1 MKQLII
7 LMTFIFLSC
16 SPKQDEIKNV
26 EIMSYHYWPSD
37 KKPYIKVFP
46 LLYAEIDQ
54 NGNVLIEKQY
64 AEIDQNGNVLIEER
78 KQIFTYYKTKIETDY
93 LKRLSNQTKNFDEQY
108 FKLDTTKEISIDDS
122 ATIRIKIEYKNGKI
136 LSFYFT
142 EIEKSKKYSA
152 SIILFN
158 ELIRKSKD
166 KNYLTKISSEIQM
179 KRKNYADFCFN
190 KDTLAGAVPKP
201 PNKDKIK
208 FIKP

>member
-1 MKQLII
+1 MKQFII
-7 LMTFIFLSC
+7 IVTFIFFGC

-26 EIMSYHYWPSD
+26 EIMSYHYWPID
-37 KKPYIKVFP
+37 KKPYIKVYP
-46 LLYAEIDQ
+46 LLYAKIDQ
-54 NGNVLIEKQY
+54 NGNVLIEK
-64 AEIDQNGNVLIEER
+64 R

-93 LKRLSNQTKNFDEQY
+93 LKQLSNQTKNFDEQY
-108 FKLDTTKEISIDDS
+108 FKLDTTKISIDDS

-166 KNYLTKISSEIQM
+166 KNYFTKKSSEIQM
-179 KRKNYADFCFN
+179 KRKNYANFCIN
-190 KDTLAGAVPKP
+190 KDTLEIAVPKP
-201 PNKDKIK
+201 NRDKIK
-208 FIKP
+208 FIIP

>member
-1 MKQLII
+1 MKQFII
-7 LMTFIFLSC
+7 IVTFIFLGC
-16 SPKQDEIKNV
+16 SPKQDEINNV
-26 EIMSYHYWPSD
+26 EIMSYHYWPID
-37 KKPYIKVFP
+37 KKPYIKVYP
-46 LLYAEIDQ
+46 LLYAKIDQ
-54 NGNVLIEKQY
+54 NGNVLIEKQ
-64 AEIDQNGNVLIEER
+64 

-108 FKLDTTKEISIDDS
+108 FKLDTKKISIDDS

-179 KRKNYADFCFN
+179 KRKNYADFCIN
-190 KDTLAGAVPKP
+190 KDTLELAVPKP
-201 PNKDKIK
+201 ANKDKIK

>member
-1 MKQLII
+1 
-7 LMTFIFLSC
+7 MTFIFLSC

-54 NGNVLIEKQY
+54 NGNVLIE
-64 AEIDQNGNVLIEER
+64 ER

-93 LKRLSNQTKNFDEQY
+93 LKQLSNQTKNSDEQY
-108 FKLDTTKEISIDDS
+108 FKLDTIKEISIDDS

-179 KRKNYADFCFN
+179 KRKNYADFCIN
-190 KDTLAGAVPKP
+190 KDTLAGTVPKP
-201 PNKDKIK
+201 PKKDKIK